1 MNADKYGRLKEL
13 FHTAMSLD
21 VAKHAAFITE
31 SCGDDTELADE
42 LRTLLAHAS
51 GEPLLT
57 HTGSQHLVRNGA
69 STQRGSTRRQ
79 SRLSIA
85 QSFAWLT
92 SPRYRWL
99 HAWLPLVVASIVSVM
114 ISWWLHEHV
123 RLAIAEARRHELLAI
138 LRGDV
143 AAIQHLLDRERN
155 VITTL
160 SRSDELRREIAALV
174 AMPQSRTPQ
183 NPLDTQLN
191 SARESLLQQVRHATS
206 DDAECAVWDRQ
217 MLTIVDATGTTSA
230 NETTLGQPVSERGA
244 QLIHRVFSG
253 QTVVLRPDYNFM
265 LRKPLDELPTSIAM
279 GMLAPI
285 YDPDDDERIVAA
297 LMVRRRALLQAFDA
311 ILLGGRFEDTGE
323 TYIFNRQ
330 GLMLSESRFL
340 DQLQRCNLLGQD
352 TPQGDAISARL
363 KLRVKDPG
371 GDMTRGFE
379 PKVPRAAQPLTEMVR
394 MAAENGEG
402 VNVEG
407 YRDYRGVTVV
417 GAWNWIQDPDI
428 GIAVEVDCDEAFKPT
443 RYVLHS
449 ALAAGLVIF
458 GWTVTLVYS
467 TIRTL
472 RARATMRR
480 VGPYH
485 LIRRIG
491 KGGMGEVYLAEHAL
505 LKRPTAVKLIRP
517 DKTTLQTVAWFEREV
532 HAISQ
537 LTHPNTIQIYDYGH
551 TEDGTFYY
559 SMEYLDGFDVEALV
573 RIEGQVSPERTVY
586 LLRQACLSLREAHG
600 RNLVHRDIKPHNI
613 MLCARGGEYDV
624 VKLLDFGLVKDIA
637 SEAGRVSSLT
647 NVVAGTPAYM
657 APERL
662 SDPLRVDGRADIFA
676 VGAVAYRM
684 LTGADPFEG
693 RIVMYDPQQALD
705 ETMRPSRRSRYTIPA
720 ALDDLVRLCLSPLP
734 SDRPANVQQLID
746 TFDAIE
752 WPEPWT
758 PATAEQWWVT
768 RGFTHSVQQS

>member
-1 MNADKYGRLKEL
+1 MNAEQYGRLKEL
-13 FHTAMSLD
+13 FHTAMLLD
-21 VAKHAAFITE
+21 AAKHEAFITE
-31 SCGDDTELADE
+31 SCAGDTELAQE
-42 LRTLLAHAS
+42 LRTLLTHAS
-51 GEPLLT
+51 GDPLLT
-57 HTGSQHLVRNGA
+57 QTGSQHRPRSG
-69 STQRGSTRRQ
+69 STTHRGSTRRQ

-92 SPRYRWL
+92 SPRFRWL
-99 HAWLPLVVASIVSVM
+99 HAWVPVVLATVLSVL
-114 ISWWLHEHV
+114 ITWWLHERV
-123 RLAIAEARRHELLAI
+123 RLAIAEARHHELLSI

-143 AAIQHLLDRERN
+143 AAIELLLDRERTM
-155 VITTL
+155 VTAL
-160 SRSDELRREIAALV
+160 AQASELRREIAALV
-174 AMPQSRTPQ
+174 TLPESRPSPTSPDGK
-183 NPLDTQLN
+183 LTT
-191 SARESLLQQVRHATS
+191 ARDSLLKQVRAATS

-217 MLTIVDATGTTSA
+217 MITIIDATGETTS
-230 NETTLGQPVSERGA
+230 EPITVGRPVTERGA
-244 QLIHRVFSG
+244 QLLNRVFSG

-265 LRKPLDELPTSIAM
+265 LAKPIVEQPDEIAM

-297 LMVRRRALLQAFDA
+297 LMVRRSALVTAFDA
-311 ILLGGRFEDTGE
+311 ILLNGRFENTGE
-323 TYIFNRQ
+323 AYVFNRQ
-330 GLMLSESRFL
+330 GTMLSESRFV
-340 DQLQRCNLLGQD
+340 DQLLRCGLLEQD
-352 TPQGDAISARL
+352 SQQPNAASARL
-363 KLRVKDPG
+363 RLRIKDPG
-371 GDMTRGFE
+371 GDLTRGYT
-379 PKVPRAAQPLTEMVR
+379 PKVPRAAQPLTEMLR

-417 GAWNWIQDPDI
+417 GAWNWIKDPDI
-428 GIAVEVDCDEAFKPT
+428 GIAIEVDYDEAFRPL
-443 RYVLHS
+443 RFVLHS
-449 ALAAGLVIF
+449 AVATGLVIF
-458 GWTVTLVYS
+458 GWTVALASS

-472 RARATMRR
+472 RARATLRR

-485 LIRRIG
+485 LVRRIG

-517 DKTTLQTVAWFEREV
+517 DKTTHQTVAWFEREV

-573 RIEGQVSPERTVY
+573 RLEGQVSPERTVY

-600 RNLVHRDIKPHNI
+600 RQLVHRDIKPHNI

-637 SEAGRVSSLT
+637 GEAGRVSSLT

-676 VGAVAYRM
+676 IGAVAYRM

-693 RIVMYDPQQALD
+693 RIVMYDPQHAQD
-705 ETMRPSRRSRYTIPA
+705 ETMRPSRRSRYQIPT
-720 ALDDLVRLCLSPLP
+720 ALDDLIRACLAPLP
-734 SDRPANVQQLID
+734 DDRPANVQQLLD
-746 TFDAIE
+746 TFDGLE
-752 WPEPWT
+752 WSEPWT
-758 PATAEQWWVT
+758 PAAAEQWWGA
-768 RGFTHSVQQS
+768 RGFVSKQGE